1 MAEKIMVVDDEKDI
15 VFLLCDYFTF
25 LLHFTF

>member
-15 VFLLCDYFTF
+15 FLLRDYFTF